1 MTSSRAK
8 VFTETSS
15 GKIVGK
21 TSKKEYPFVAN
32 KLCRAGKIFKVT
44 CCGPFGVVLYVH
56 VEKSEVSIRLGIG
69 STVVSIYIP
78 SLKRVSDFHRML
90 EAAAEFSDFVR
101 FATSIFSRKGPVRI
115 NALQD
120 LAFGG
125 KGPVLTVQFVATCA
139 FDITFLVVGDCCRLC
154 TSVVPSSVSNV
165 LKLLFIKLSC
175 KVST

>member
-1 MTSSRAK
+1 
-8 VFTETSS
+8 
-15 GKIVGK
+15 
-21 TSKKEYPFVAN
+21 
-32 KLCRAGKIFKVT
+32 
-44 CCGPFGVVLYVH
+44 
-56 VEKSEVSIRLGIG
+56 
-69 STVVSIYIP
+69 
-78 SLKRVSDFHRML
+78 ML

-165 LKLLFIKLSC
+165 LKLLFIKLSLAKYQPENSDYPRVLDMFERRPKPEKSI
-175 KVST
+175 KVSFLENNVKFKLAMLSGEIRFYAFSGSK